1 MKLRLLCP
9 YDHPFHPV
17 ERGDSQRE
25 LHGAVGAGDFVG
37 SRGWHVTRVIGF
49 GGRHDAVVISHYYY
63 DNGPIMRHDA
73 AAAAPWP
80 DLSRVTDISSR

>member
-49 GGRHDAVVISHYYY
+49 GGRHE
-63 DNGPIMRHDA
+63 
-73 AAAAPWP
+73 
-80 DLSRVTDISSR
+80 